1 MRSRH
6 AIGNHKTLVVQCNR
20 PKRQKQRYVYTKTNM
35 ELVVKAFE
43 KELEL
48 LRKMCQ
54 QFNPPQP
61 HVQPPPP
68 PPRLPPHRPPPPP
81 PPPTTEWKGRTRAPI
96 GPPKI
101 NNEKPEEQIR
111 RYKTYYDKYPS
122 ILENIPIITMRKV
135 DKYIPKKNNGRPM
148 APINSNK
155 FENVL
160 KNAVRKYKN
169 SKK

>member
-6 AIGNHKTLVVQCNR
+6 TIGNHKTLVVQCNR

-54 QFNPPQP
+54 QSNPHPSQPQV
-61 HVQPPPP
+61 HVPRPP
-68 PPRLPPHRPPPPP
+68 PPRPPPPPP

-101 NNEKPEEQIR
+101 NNERPEDQIR
-111 RYKTYYDKYPS
+111 RYETYYNKFPS
-122 ILENIPIITMRKV
+122 LLKNIPIITMRKV
-135 DKYIPKKNNGRPM
+135 DKFIPKTNNGRPV
-148 APINSNK
+148 APFNNK

-160 KNAVRKYKN
+160 KNAVRKYNN
-169 SKK
+169 SKKK